1 MRALG
6 FSTLLF
12 LSFWFTF
19 HLLKT
24 LPSVSPMGPALAP
37 NPCLVYTALSNLSL
51 NCPSNTTTQLT
62 VLPILTTSSAMTF
75 YPVSY
80 SPNTPCTHTHAH
92 MHRDTHIY
100 ICTHPHMG
108 THMHTRT
115 LTYSSVRSLPD
126 IEPSRKATHPSLP
139 PPPLG
144 RGSLSLHLSLV
155 ALLQTAIILSSLIHC
170 HLPKAQHGT
179 WHVGSNQKVLTE

>member
-6 FSTLLF
+6 FSTLPF

-37 NPCLVYTALSNLSL
+37 NLCLVYMALSNLSL
-51 NCPSNTTTQLT
+51 TCPSSTTTQLT

-80 SPNTPCTHTHAH
+80 SPNTPCTHTL
-92 MHRDTHIY
+92 
-100 ICTHPHMG
+100 
-108 THMHTRT
+108 MHTCTGTPTYTYAHTHTWALTCT
-115 LTYSSVRSLPD
+115 LAHSP
-126 IEPSRKATHPSLP
+126 THLSGLC
-139 PPPLG
+139 LI
-144 RGSLSLHLSLV
+144 LSLRGRQPTHHSLHPRWEG
-155 ALLQTAIILSSLIHC
+155 AASHC
-170 HLPKAQHGT
+170 TCP
-179 WHVGSNQKVLTE
+179 S